1 MSFQLV
7 GAAVAAIAVALFI
20 YVEISKRTTFATLEA
35 YAREGNFD
43 AYLAVLDRPITRV
56 LYPRYN
62 RLFMRLNAMLGL
74 GTMDEAVGIIEEM
87 ETLPMNDEQR
97 LALAVKAFNVYV
109 ELEDADRAAGELAC
123 IEAQGGEAVA
133 QASRRTFEIFL
144 KGSSA
149 YIDEMEAQLG
159 AAQVGEE
166 ALLCHLLAVQYEN
179 RGDTDRAEAYTRRAA
194 KLLGV

>member
-1 MSFQLV
+1 MSLQMI
-7 GAAVAAIAVALFI
+7 GAAVVAIAVAVFV
-20 YVEISKRTTFATLEA
+20 YVEVCKRTTFAKLEA
-35 YAREGNFD
+35 YAREGDFE

-74 GTMDEAVGIIEEM
+74 GTMDEAVAIIEEM
-87 ETLPMNDEQR
+87 ETLPMNGEQR

-109 ELEDADRAAGELAC
+109 ELEDEGRAASELAC
-123 IEAQGGEAVA
+123 IEANGGEAVA

-149 YIDEMEAQLG
+149 YIDEMETQLG
-159 AAQVGEE
+159 EASAGEAAM
-166 ALLCHLLAVQYEN
+166 LCQLLAVQYEN
-179 RGDTDRAEAYTRRAA
+179 RGDAACAEAYARRAA

>member
-20 YVEISKRTTFATLEA
+20 YVEVSKRTTFATLEA
-35 YAREGNFD
+35 YAREGNVD

-74 GTMDEAVGIIEEM
+74 GTMDEAVAIIEEM

-123 IEAQGGEAVA
+123 IEAQGDEPVA

-159 AAQVGEE
+159 EAQAGEE

>member
-1 MSFQLV
+1 MSFQMV

-20 YVEISKRTTFATLEA
+20 YVEVSKRTTFATLEA

-74 GTMDEAVGIIEEM
+74 GTMDEAVAIIEEM

-123 IEAQGGEAVA
+123 IEAQGGEPVA

-149 YIDEMEAQLG
+149 YIDEMEVQLG
-159 AAQVGEE
+159 AAQAGEE

-179 RGDTDRAEAYTRRAA
+179 RGNTDRAEAYARRAA

>member
-20 YVEISKRTTFATLEA
+20 YVEVSKRTTFATLEA

-74 GTMDEAVGIIEEM
+74 GTMDEAVAIIEEM

-109 ELEDADRAAGELAC
+109 ELEDADRAAGELAH
-123 IEAQGGEAVA
+123 IEAQGDEAVA

-159 AAQVGEE
+159 AAQAGEE